1 MRGAIRLFV
10 IFIVGAAVGVWS
22 FIEPWVIDY
31 RFGAQH
37 QWSPSTWSN
46 VWIGAVVI
54 AASLVGLVLTV
65 AAGLR
70 AASAAP
76 VAHPAEPEPRGATAG
91 GWSTTG
97 RS

>member
-1 MRGAIRLFV
+1 MRGSIRLSVIFV
-10 IFIVGAAVGVWS
+10 IGAILGVWS

-31 RFGAQH
+31 GFGGQH

-46 VWIGAVVI
+46 VWIGAIVT

-65 AAGLR
+65 ASSLR
-70 AASAAP
+70 AAAAASAARR
-76 VAHPAEPEPRGATAG
+76 VETELATPR
-91 GWSTTG
+91 

>member
-1 MRGAIRLFV
+1 MRGSIRLSVVFV
-10 IFIVGAAVGVWS
+10 LGAMLGVWS

-31 RFGAQH
+31 GFGAQH

-46 VWIGAVVI
+46 VWIGAIVT

-65 AAGLR
+65 ATGLR
-70 AASAAP
+70 AAARASAAGRVESEA
-76 VAHPAEPEPRGATAG
+76 VAPQ
-91 GWSTTG
+91 

>member
-1 MRGAIRLFV
+1 MRGSIRLSVIFV
-10 IFIVGAAVGVWS
+10 IGAMLGVWS

-31 RFGAQH
+31 GFGAQH

-46 VWIGAVVI
+46 VWIGALVT

-65 AAGLR
+65 ATGLR
-70 AASAAP
+70 GAVRASAARQ
-76 VAHPAEPEPRGATAG
+76 VEPEPATAR
-91 GWSTTG
+91 